1 MGNKPIGSAIV
12 KALAAGI
19 LHDHVPWYRRRWT
32 NRFRFNM
39 HKKGKYSEACQGKRE
54 CARRL
59 RQIES
64 GIIQKDQCL

>member
-19 LHDHVPWYRRRWT
+19 LHDHVPWYRRHWT
-32 NRFRFNM
+32 RRR
-39 HKKGKYSEACQGKRE
+39 GSGKRGKNIAHQGEQE